1 MHFQV
6 ISSGSKGNMTYIKT
20 NECNILID
28 AGISLKEIKVRTEID
43 LETIDAI
50 FITHEHI
57 DHVKYIESIARHTN
71 AIIYVNELSFKKIFS
86 KYIKNIDGLKVKF
99 IEPNMQIKIKDLKI
113 MPLNLQHDVECCY
126 GYIFVCNEKSIAY
139 CTDTGFIPIP
149 YIDILKK
156 VDCFIVEA
164 NHDVEMLLQSD
175 RSWYLKNRILS
186 VKGHMSNK
194 ICGEVLNNILVSK
207 KLKKVV
213 LAHLS
218 EECNEPE
225 LAVDTVL
232 ENIENEYIPE
242 IYVAKQNEALP
253 LLEV

>member
-6 ISSGSKGNMTYIKT
+6 ISSGSKGNITYIKT
-20 NECNILID
+20 DECSVLID
-28 AGISLKEIKVRTEID
+28 AGISLKEIKSRTDID
-43 LETIDAI
+43 LQSIDAI

-57 DHVKYIESIARHTN
+57 DHVKYIESIARQTN
-71 AIIYVNELSFKKIFS
+71 AVIYVNELSFKKIYT

-99 IEPNMQIKIKDLKI
+99 IEPNMQIKVKDLKI
-113 MPLNLQHDVECCY
+113 MSLNLQHDVECCY
-126 GYIFVCNEKSIAY
+126 GYIFVNKDKSLAY
-139 CTDTGFIPIP
+139 CTDTGFIPLP
-149 YIDILKK
+149 YIDLLKK

-175 RSWYLKNRILS
+175 RTWYLKNRILS

-194 ICGEVLNNILVSK
+194 ICGEVLNNILVNK

-213 LAHLS
+213 IAHLS

-242 IYVAKQNEALP
+242 IFVAKQNEALP
-253 LLEV
+253 LIEV

>member
-1 MHFQV
+1 MLLF
-6 ISSGSKGNMTYIKT
+6 
-20 NECNILID
+20 
-28 AGISLKEIKVRTEID
+28 
-43 LETIDAI
+43 
-50 FITHEHI
+50 
-57 DHVKYIESIARHTN
+57 
-71 AIIYVNELSFKKIFS
+71 
-86 KYIKNIDGLKVKF
+86 
-99 IEPNMQIKIKDLKI
+99 
-113 MPLNLQHDVECCY
+113 
-126 GYIFVCNEKSIAY
+126 IFVCNEKSIAY
-139 CTDTGFIPIP
+139 CTDTGFIPLP